1 MMDTYVYALVLI
13 LLGLSTTGFI
23 VVRQRY
29 IRVIKTVAQLVID
42 KGVLTEKIDKLE
54 LQNSK
59 EANDGFVKFLSQSRD
74 AAFKYIEDV
83 QVSIQNYVNVIDTG
97 TEEEIKLARMEL
109 FSHLPEVPE
118 LDDKNKG

>member
-1 MMDTYVYALVLI
+1 MIDTYVYALVLI

-23 VVRQRY
+23 VARQRY

-83 QVSIQNYVNVIDTG
+83 QVSIQNYVDVIDTG

>member
-1 MMDTYVYALVLI
+1 MIDTYVYALVLI

-23 VVRQRY
+23 VARQRY

>member
-1 MMDTYVYALVLI
+1 MIDTYVYALVLI

-23 VVRQRY
+23 VARQRY

-83 QVSIQNYVNVIDTG
+83 QVSIQNYVDVIDTG

-118 LDDKNKG
+118 PDDKNKG

>member
-1 MMDTYVYALVLI
+1 MIDTYVYALVLI

-23 VVRQRY
+23 VARQRY

-74 AAFKYIEDV
+74 AAFRYIEDV
-83 QVSIQNYVNVIDTG
+83 QVSIQNYVDVIDTG

>member
-1 MMDTYVYALVLI
+1 MIDTYVYALVLI

-23 VVRQRY
+23 VARQRY
-29 IRVIKTVAQLVID
+29 VRVIKTVAQLVID

-83 QVSIQNYVNVIDTG
+83 QVSIQNYVDVIDTG

>member
-1 MMDTYVYALVLI
+1 MIDTYVYALILI

-23 VVRQRY
+23 VARQRY

-83 QVSIQNYVNVIDTG
+83 QVSIQNYVDVIDTG